1 MYACEAYIIAMQ
13 MVEREIKSRRF
24 VARVTEEDRLLF
36 QQAAML
42 EGSSMATF
50 VITHS
55 REVARQI
62 IHQHHQIQF
71 DATQSQRFVEAML
84 TPPPRITPSMKK
96 AVLRHRQQ
104 VMEA

>member
-1 MYACEAYIIAMQ
+1 MYASKAYIIDMQ
-13 MVEREIKSRRF
+13 MAEREIKSRRF

-36 QQAAML
+36 QQAALL

-71 DATQSQRFVEAML
+71 DAAQSRRFVEAL
-84 TPPPRITPSMKK
+84 LAPSPKVTPSMKR
-96 AVLRHRQQ
+96 AVLRHRLQ
-104 VMEA
+104 VTET